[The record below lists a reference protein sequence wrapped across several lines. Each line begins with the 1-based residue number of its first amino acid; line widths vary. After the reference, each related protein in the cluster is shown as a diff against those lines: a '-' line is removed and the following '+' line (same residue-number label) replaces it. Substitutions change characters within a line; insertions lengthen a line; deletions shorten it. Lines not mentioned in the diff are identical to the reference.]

1 MPFDEVPIRSRRDAL
16 SYGLQLARALQAL
29 HEHGIV
35 HSDIKPANLL
45 RGSDGR
51 LIVIDFGLAHIFNMN
66 TPLPSRFPRWH
77 ALRERALRQPYK
89 YGAEPRD
96 ISLRR
101 SRRASCPHTEPI
113 CLPLGPSLT
122 SGSPRAYSRRAVIS
136 MWFRRWISPS
146 LVGTCPPRS
155 R

>member
-77 ALRERALRQPYK
+77 ALRERALRQP
-89 YGAEPRD
+89 GEGHFPLLWPED
-96 ISLRR
+96 DN
-101 SRRASCPHTEPI
+101 PHT
-113 CLPLGPSLT
+113 LQVRG
-122 SGSPRAYSRRAVIS
+122 
-136 MWFRRWISPS
+136 
-146 LVGTCPPRS
+146 
-155 R
+155 